1 MAQRQQGTSQG
12 RGGPRNEMWGSFSA
26 VALEGLEQPGPCL
39 VFSLVVVLLTYLE
52 ARQMVT

>member
-1 MAQRQQGTSQG
+1 
-12 RGGPRNEMWGSFSA
+12 MWGSFSA

-52 ARQMVT
+52 ARQMVTLGTTGGLLDGGRS